1 MIERYTRPVMGRLW
15 SEENRLAKWLEVE
28 LLACEALAK
37 RGEIPKDAIA
47 KLRQGA
53 RVNVAR
59 MQQIEAEVKHDI
71 IAFVSSVAETV
82 GEEGRYL
89 GRDLELL
96 ARRDHLA
103 QAARRSA
110 GRRRLRQLLQDHEG
124 QEDALHL
131 MGLCSDG
138 QVHSS
143 LTHLYALLKMAKD
156 HGLERGVGASLPR
169 RRAA

>member
-37 RGEIPKDAIA
+37 RGEIPKDAVA
-47 KLRQGA
+47 KLRQSA
-53 RVNVAR
+53 RVNVTR

-89 GRDLELL
+89 YGVALRVASE
-96 ARRDHLA
+96 ARRRSPS
-103 QAARRSA
+103 RR
-110 GRRRLRQLLQDHEG
+110 E
-124 QEDALHL
+124 
-131 MGLCSDG
+131 
-138 QVHSS
+138 
-143 LTHLYALLKMAKD
+143 THDDQWL
-156 HGLERGVGASLPR
+156 VC